1 MQYKVE
7 HNGTS
12 CILPAFTRN
21 IKKKVDEVNTRLS
34 NTDIALDDRVN
45 SLHEFLTDTVGEETL
60 TKVLGSADM
69 DEIDLNDMNILY
81 LKIAKEYDRPVADYN
96 KPEFDANT
104 KKILQDIAGAAKS
117 VESIQRVA
125 NMKR

>member
-7 HNGTS
+7 HNGSS

-21 IKKKVDEVNTRLS
+21 VKKRVDGVNERLAD
-34 NTDIALDDRVN
+34 TGIPLDDRVS
-45 SLHEFLTDTVGEETL
+45 SLHEFLTETVGEETL
-60 TKVLGSADM
+60 TRMLGSADM

-96 KPEFDANT
+96 KPELDANT

>member
-7 HNGTS
+7 HNGSS

-21 IKKKVDEVNTRLS
+21 VKKRVDGVNERLAD
-34 NTDIALDDRVN
+34 TGIPLDDCVS
-45 SLHEFLTDTVGEETL
+45 SLHEFLTETVGEETL
-60 TKVLGSADM
+60 TRMLGSADM